1 MLRAE
6 HVRSYRWTTFWF
18 RPFAP
23 ILTQL
28 PSDVQALEDLL
39 YDLGGEGSQA
49 KFEGVYGKPNS
60 LGAFIRKL
68 VGLDR
73 SAVQSAFSA
82 HLKNGTYNANQIRFI
97 DQIID
102 YLTQNGVMDAG
113 LLYEQP
119 FTNYSPLGLDGIF
132 PEPAAADI
140 AQIIMTINQNAGWS
154 GLHSPSL

>member
-1 MLRAE
+1 MSAAFLTAQREHPAVLKLRFNE
-6 HVRSYRWTTFWF
+6 
-18 RPFAP
+18 P
-23 ILTQL
+23 LL

-49 KFEGVYGKPNS
+49 KFEGAYGKTES

-73 SAVQSAFSA
+73 STVQAAFAA
-82 HLKNGTYNANQIRFI
+82 HLQNGTYSANQIRFI
-97 DQIID
+97 EQIID

-119 FTNYSPLGLDGIF
+119 FTNYSPLGLDGLF
-132 PEPAAADI
+132 PETAAADI
-140 AQIIMTINQNAGWS
+140 AQIIMSINRNAGWS
-154 GLHSPSL
+154 AFQTPSL